1 MDKNFLHYKLIPN
14 NYLDSTGKIKEEF
27 KYKINIPKLK
37 IKDSKFI
44 PNSGDKFETMLFL
57 PPNSNRIAEGGLRTK
72 GLFKFSYKKVR
83 SKKLE
88 VRNDLER
95 KNKNINESGDVWYIC
110 DFYGNPLIPVPSSHL
125 SLLTSHLSLLTSSL
139 LTSFPLITVITVVY
153 NGAKYLEDTIKSV
166 INQTYPNVEYIII
179 DGGST
184 DGTIDKIKKYEDYID
199 YWVSEPDKGI
209 YDAMNK
215 GISISFGEWLN
226 MLNSG
231 DSYYNFAVI
240 ENIFSKEIDMN
251 VYGIAGSWV
260 CKIEGNFFLYPP
272 NPYKLLEKLGWHI
285 NHQAFFY
292 RKITHKIL
300 GLYSIDYTTASDYE
314 YYFRLL
320 MNKLKI
326 VTDNSI
332 LIKYD
337 LSQNT
342 SDSTRSRW
350 EEFLV
355 RKKYLGFNLKELN
368 DLFFVILKLNLR
380 KFLEKAGLK
389 NIVIS
394 YRKIKRSKNSV
405 KQ

>member
-1 MDKNFLHYKLIPN
+1 MDKHSLHYKLIPDD
-14 NYLDSTGKIKEEF
+14 YLDSAGQIKEEF
-27 KYKINIPKLK
+27 KYKINIPELK

-44 PNSGDKFETMLFL
+44 PNPGDKFETMLFL

-72 GLFKFSYKKVR
+72 GLFKFNYKKVR

-88 VRNDLER
+88 VRKDLER
-95 KNKNINESGDVWYIC
+95 NDKNINESGDVWYIC
-110 DFYGNPLIPVPSSHL
+110 DFYGNPLIPLPSSHL
-125 SLLTSHLSLLTSSL
+125 SLLTSHLSPLTFSP

-184 DGTIDKIKKYEDYID
+184 DGTIDIIKKYEDYID

-215 GISISFGEWLN
+215 GIVVSFGEWLN

-231 DSYYNFAVI
+231 DLYYNSMVI
-240 ENIFSKEIDMN
+240 ENIYTKEIDTD

-260 CKIEGNFFLYPP
+260 CDYEGNIFLYLPD
-272 NPYKLLEKLGWHI
+272 PYKMLEKPGWHI

-300 GLYSIDYTTASDYE
+300 GLYSTDYRLGSDHE

-320 MNKLKI
+320 VNKLKI
-326 VTDNSI
+326 VTHNSI

-337 LSQNT
+337 LNQNL
-342 SDSTRSRW
+342 SESIKGRW
-350 EEFLV
+350 EDFLI
-355 RKKYLGFNLKELN
+355 RKRYLGFKLKELIIS
-368 DLFFVILKLNLR
+368 FFTILKLNIR
-380 KFLEKAGLK
+380 KFLEKIGLK
-389 NIVIS
+389 SIVIL
-394 YRKIKRSKNSV
+394 YRKRKNKRN
-405 KQ
+405 QI